1 MTTSVDDILNGPD
14 YFYCE
19 HYKARMKKS
28 CCIQWQAYR
37 DDTKARQNPNTPL
50 AANLV
55 ADGCFNCAV
64 GAQIREEMNMPSKK
78 GTCMNCGKE
87 RSLPA
92 NDKCW
97 KCNGYGQKASGGG
110 RKVEKKQKPAGVPA
124 EMAPEKVKRIEN
136 IKTNLQ
142 ARIRKSVAR
151 ANEDKAK
158 AEKQLPDP
166 LPIVKI
172 EGMAGVSASVLTP
185 DPRIVLLDFTLPE
198 NADLYE
204 PWVKYGRTHRRGP
217 GDQAMM
223 AVEQILMNEGLI

>member
-28 CCIQWQAYR
+28 CCIQRQAYR
-37 DDTKARQNPNTPL
+37 DDVKVRQNPNTPL
-50 AANLV
+50 APNLV
-55 ADGCFNCAV
+55 ADGCTNCAQ

-78 GTCMNCGKE
+78 GICMNCGKE

-97 KCNGYGQKASGGG
+97 KCNGYGQQKKSG
-110 RKVEKKQKPAGVPA
+110 EKKQKPVPA
-124 EMAPEKVKRIEN
+124 EMPPEKVKRLEDIKEN
-136 IKTNLQ
+136 LR
-142 ARIRKSVAR
+142 ARHR
-151 ANEDKAK
+151 AAF
-158 AEKQLPDP
+158 ACDP
-166 LPIVKI
+166 LPIAKI
-172 EGMAGVSASVLTP
+172 EGQAATLLSP

-204 PWVKYGRTHRRGP
+204 PWLKYGRSHRRGP

-223 AVEQILMNEGLI
+223 AVEQILFKEGLL

>member
-1 MTTSVDDILNGPD
+1 MTTSVADILNGPD
-14 YFYCE
+14 YFFCE
-19 HYKARMKKS
+19 HYRARMKKT
-28 CCIQWQAYR
+28 CCIQRQAYR

-50 AANLV
+50 APNLV
-55 ADGCFNCAV
+55 ADGCTNCAQ

-78 GTCMNCGKE
+78 GICMNCGKE

-110 RKVEKKQKPAGVPA
+110 RKVEKKAKEQPPAVETP
-124 EMAPEKVKRIEN
+124 PDQSEN
-136 IKTNLQ
+136 LK
-142 ARIRKSVAR
+142 ARIRGAVAR
-151 ANEDKAK
+151 VNERKAAK
-158 AEKQLPDP
+158 KQLPDP
-166 LPIVKI
+166 LPIAKI
-172 EGMAGVSASVLTP
+172 EDGKATLLSP

-204 PWVKYGRTHRRGP
+204 PWLKYGRSHRRGP

-223 AVEQILMNEGLI
+223 AVEQILTNEGLL